1 MKHASSG
8 DLFELFLCYV
18 RWHPLDEHGEIIC
31 CHGVFVHLEQGA
43 KRAGLQPYVQDVE
56 YLDRFKVLEI
66 AQVLPAHEQ
75 KQSDCDLKV
84 TVQRTFRGKQWRV
97 NRRSAV

>member
-1 MKHASSG
+1 MSTLMKHASSG

-43 KRAGLQPYVQDVE
+43 KRATVVCKTSSTSIAS
-56 YLDRFKVLEI
+56 RFSK
-66 AQVLPAHEQ
+66 
-75 KQSDCDLKV
+75 
-84 TVQRTFRGKQWRV
+84 
-97 NRRSAV
+97 

>member
-1 MKHASSG
+1 M
-8 DLFELFLCYV
+8 
-18 RWHPLDEHGEIIC
+18 
-31 CHGVFVHLEQGA
+31 
-43 KRAGLQPYVQDVE
+43 QDVE